1 MKDLAYHY
9 GDLGRSEYRHSFG
22 NRGTGGFGTGVYFV
36 GKPISQRSDSFG
48 YRNRPEHKVDFSEY
62 KLFRPTSNSKAY
74 DLHDALLA
82 INNLF
87 SDNDVVPDTP
97 DDILSEYSAV
107 TKEYFSPVNE
117 LPKDDYVT
125 PITLDEKILWRYI
138 DKYKDYYNEEISLQD
153 DPLDIASTIEDNLL
167 EDARVFQRA
176 LRKLVSALGYNYSED
191 KIRELIAT
199 AVKDTSDIAPST
211 LIMKALGYDGI
222 DVRHLNHDAEGLQG
236 LDNFGYGSVIYDI
249 KSTSVIDESYIEN
262 KNKTGANMRKLINQ
276 INNVNDQDFDKGFVG
291 TAPVSYADAV
301 IRMRKK
307 RREIADMLTK
317 KTNDARSVLALKTGV
332 KISLD
337 EGLFE
342 SLTEESNNVLL
353 AKKAL
358 NEIIERIHLGMSA
371 LEELLDLDISDAA
384 RSRIDDAAS
393 DIAQVLDRLSL
404 VARKYLKESF
414 DDEHL
419 GHRDDVCP
427 KCGEE
432 PCECKEDVLLEDENE
447 YKNSYIKDL
456 NWDLAEYIYNNSEI
470 NDYVKLGYVNIE
482 HIVPFEDV
490 LDEYDENVTR
500 EEYEDIV
507 SKIYKTAEDRDFRFY
522 EECIQIGDNFTK
534 FAIER
539 DIDEE
544 TYDHILGQYIDEFKR
559 ITGID
564 VFLKGRYGRH
574 VCVDNNV
581 NNFINFRPLYN
592 LRSYLEDKFID
603 ELNGGN
609 SSNSVYKVTF
619 LLGNTYHGMMV
630 KATSSDQA
638 KEKAQ
643 NKQPDAKIV
652 GVVELSED
660 DVKEL
665 KHRGMSLIEAIVLQ
679 QFSDYQPWEG
689 AISTYEQ
696 IKSANKLD
704 ALDRLIE
711 EMYPEGIDMTELN
724 DLLWFDSE
732 WVFNMLNIPSEDEE
746 V

>member
-1 MKDLAYHY
+1 MNDLAYHY
-9 GDLGRSEYRHSFG
+9 GDLGKSEYRHSFG

-36 GKPISQRSDSFG
+36 GTPISQRNDSFG

-74 DLHDALLA
+74 DLHDALLT

-97 DDILSEYSAV
+97 DNILSEYSAV
-107 TKEYFSPVNE
+107 TKEYFSPVDE
-117 LPKDDYVT
+117 LPEDDYVT

-138 DKYKDYYNEEISLQD
+138 DKYKDYYNGEISSQD
-153 DPLDIASTIEDNLL
+153 DLLDIAGVIEDNLL
-167 EDARVFQRA
+167 EDARVFERA
-176 LRKLVSALGYNYSED
+176 VRKLVSALGYNYSED
-191 KIRELIAT
+191 KIRDLIAT

-276 INNVNDQDFDKGFVG
+276 INNVNDQDFDDLYVG

-307 RREIADMLTK
+307 RKEIGDMLTQ
-317 KTNDARSVLALKTGV
+317 KTNDARSALALKTGV

-337 EGLFE
+337 EALFDAE
-342 SLTEESNNVLL
+342 KGDLHECPVCHNN
-353 AKKAL
+353 
-358 NEIIERIHLGMSA
+358 
-371 LEELLDLDISDAA
+371 
-384 RSRIDDAAS
+384 
-393 DIAQVLDRLSL
+393 
-404 VARKYLKESF
+404 
-414 DDEHL
+414 
-419 GHRDDVCP
+419 
-427 KCGEE
+427 
-432 PCECKEDVLLEDENE
+432 PCTCK
-447 YKNSYIKDL
+447 
-456 NWDLAEYIYNNSEI
+456 
-470 NDYVKLGYVNIE
+470 
-482 HIVPFEDV
+482 
-490 LDEYDENVTR
+490 
-500 EEYEDIV
+500 
-507 SKIYKTAEDRDFRFY
+507 
-522 EECIQIGDNFTK
+522 
-534 FAIER
+534 
-539 DIDEE
+539 
-544 TYDHILGQYIDEFKR
+544 
-559 ITGID
+559 
-564 VFLKGRYGRH
+564 
-574 VCVDNNV
+574 
-581 NNFINFRPLYN
+581 
-592 LRSYLEDKFID
+592 EDKFID
-603 ELNGGN
+603 ELNEEN

-619 LLGNTYHGMMV
+619 LLGKTYHGMMV

-665 KHRGMSLIEAIVLQ
+665 KHRGMSLIEAVVLQ
-679 QFSDYQPWEG
+679 QFSDYQPWGG
-689 AISTYEQ
+689 AVDTYEQ

-711 EMYPEGIDMTELN
+711 EMYPDGIDMTELN

-732 WVFNMLNIPSEDEE
+732 WVFSMLNIPSEDEE

>member
-1 MKDLAYHY
+1 MNDLAYHY
-9 GDLGRSEYRHSFG
+9 GDLGKSEYRHSFG

-36 GKPISQRSDSFG
+36 GTPISQRNDSFG
-48 YRNRPEHKVDFSEY
+48 YKNRPEHKVDFSEY

-74 DLHDALLA
+74 DLHDALLT

-107 TKEYFSPVNE
+107 TKEYFAPVDE
-117 LPKDDYVT
+117 LPEDDYVT

-138 DKYKDYYNEEISLQD
+138 DKYKDYYNERMSSQD
-153 DPLDIASTIEDNLL
+153 DPLDIADAIKDNLL
-167 EDARVFQRA
+167 KDAKVFERA
-176 LRKLVSALGYNYSED
+176 VRKLVSALGYNYSED
-191 KIRELIAT
+191 KIRDVIAT

-276 INNVNDQDFDKGFVG
+276 INNVNDQDFDDLYVG

-307 RREIADMLTK
+307 RKEIGDMLTQ
-317 KTNDARSVLALKTGV
+317 KTNDARSALALKTGV

-342 SLTEESNNVLL
+342 SLTEESNDVLL
-353 AKKAL
+353 AKEAL
-358 NEIIERIHLGMSA
+358 NEIIERIHLGMSG
-371 LEELLDLDISDAA
+371 LEELLDFDISDDA

-393 DIAQVLDRLSL
+393 DIAQVLDRLSF

-419 GHRDDVCP
+419 GHGDAVCP
-427 KCGEE
+427 KCGKE
-432 PCECKEDVLLEDENE
+432 PCECNIDESVIRYPNGMEVTDIDLDKALDYQYGTDRDKDNSKYTDDEKQKAVTYWIKKTDSSPYEDSTDNLEESREDAKVFRVTYKHSPEVFSSVMIKAEDEDE
-447 YKNSYIKDL
+447 AKKKLSVKKPGKD
-456 NWDLAEYIYNNSEI
+456 
-470 NDYVKLGYVNIE
+470 
-482 HIVPFEDV
+482 
-490 LDEYDENVTR
+490 
-500 EEYEDIV
+500 
-507 SKIYKTAEDRDFRFY
+507 
-522 EECIQIGDNFTK
+522 
-534 FAIER
+534 
-539 DIDEE
+539 
-544 TYDHILGQYIDEFKR
+544 
-559 ITGID
+559 
-564 VFLKGRYGRH
+564 
-574 VCVDNNV
+574 
-581 NNFINFRPLYN
+581 
-592 LRSYLEDKFID
+592 
-603 ELNGGN
+603 
-609 SSNSVYKVTF
+609 
-619 LLGNTYHGMMV
+619 
-630 KATSSDQA
+630 
-638 KEKAQ
+638 
-643 NKQPDAKIV
+643 IV
-652 GVVELSED
+652 GVQVMSD
-660 DVKEL
+660 DEVKDMT
-665 KHRGMSLIEAIVLQ
+665 HRGMSLIESIVLQ

-689 AISTYEQ
+689 AIDTYER

-732 WVFNMLNIPSEDEE
+732 WVFSMLNIPSEDEE